1 MSKEEYPTI
10 STNIMCCVHP
20 PGDGSTCAGGS
31 CCCTGDY
38 TCDKCRMK
46 NVEACTA
53 IGDEN
58 GNKLYNPNC
67 GCSDCVAYF
76 EKKDRD
82 EKMSQ

>member
-82 EKMSQ
+82 EKMS